1 MTFMKGGVTH
11 TEGAWTSEELLAA
24 LSELENHTPNL
35 FLKIANT
42 DVLRTLSLADPE
54 MTVGEIL
61 IRISRYS
68 RPLDDWT
75 GTLGKVA
82 NLRTYRVIYPDERD
96 GVAKAEL
103 KFISPTP
110 LADIARAVYPL
121 FAVDR
126 GMHGYG
132 FVQLGTAELP
142 PNARGLLP
150 TATAPGV
157 PAVPTTHLQGFGLS
171 QAEIGLVGTQSAFDS
186 YTATADDPELTQIRQ
201 PLLVT
206 ATGHLAVSDREDLPL
221 VDLNVHNPVGRVQ
234 TFKIPRGPVVLTNEE
249 HDLTF
254 HPYNR
259 EGEPLDAW
267 TRHEG
272 LPVSGQEVRRLCG
285 FESIDLSRLTALG
298 AEQESTLHRR
308 LAELAATGIV
318 LHSLPESFT
327 LAEKILGEE
336 LAGLLRSP
344 YTPSMG
350 LARDLRSVPQ
360 RREAMRRFGGFLELA
375 AHAQSLGHQL
385 LPTVSVVLST
395 MRPSRVASVIN
406 ALAAQTYPHLEIAV
420 AIHGDDQP
428 LGPDLEAA
436 VRASG
441 AVVMHH
447 DRSVPFGTVLA
458 ETARRTSGDLVIKI
472 DDDDIYGPK
481 VIEDLVLAYIYS
493 KADVV
498 GKTTEYLYF
507 EEIDHTVHRT
517 FATETYHSQ
526 VAGGAMMLS
535 RAALN
540 EIGGW
545 RPSHNSTD
553 RSVLIRVGNAGGIC
567 YRTHSLGYVYIR
579 HADGHTWDRKD
590 SLLVKGSSEQWPR
603 FVNEIVD
610 V

>member
-1 MTFMKGGVTH
+1 MTFMKGEVTH

-24 LSELENHTPNL
+24 LSELSQHTPNL
-35 FLKIANT
+35 FLKVANT

-54 MTVGEIL
+54 LTVGEIL
-61 IRISRYS
+61 IRISRYA

-75 GTLGKVA
+75 GELGKVS

-103 KFISPTP
+103 KFTSPTS
-110 LADIARAVYPL
+110 LAEIARAVYPL

-132 FVQLGTAELP
+132 FVQLATAEIP

-157 PAVPTTHLQGFGLS
+157 PAVPTTHLQGLGLS
-171 QAEIGLVGTQSAFDS
+171 HAEIGLVGTPSALAS
-186 YTATADDPELTQIRQ
+186 YTATADVPELTQIRR

-206 ATGHLAVSDREDLPL
+206 ETGHLAVSDREELPL

-234 TFKIPRGPVVLTNEE
+234 TFKPPRGHVALTNEDGE
-249 HDLTF
+249 LTF
-254 HPYNR
+254 RPLIS
-259 EGEPLDAW
+259 EGEPPDPW
-267 TRHEG
+267 TRPES
-272 LPVSGQEVRRLCG
+272 LPVSGQEVRRLCS
-285 FESIDLSRLTALG
+285 FESVDLSRLTAAG
-298 AEQESTLHRR
+298 TEQETTLYRR

-327 LAEKILGEE
+327 LAEKILGDK
-336 LAGLLRSP
+336 LAGLIRSS
-344 YTPSMG
+344 YSSSMG

-360 RREAMRRFGGFLELA
+360 RREAMQRFGGFLELA

-395 MRPSRVASVIN
+395 MRPSRVAGVIN
-406 ALAAQTYPHLEIAV
+406 ALAAQTYPHVEIAI
-420 AIHGDDQP
+420 AIHGNDTP
-428 LGPDLEAA
+428 TGPELEEALRVA
-436 VRASG
+436 DAT
-441 AVVMHH
+441 VVHH

-472 DDDDIYGPK
+472 DDDDVYGPR
-481 VIEDLVLAYIYS
+481 VIEDLVLSYLYS

-545 RPSHNSTD
+545 RPTPNSTD

-603 FVNEIVD
+603 FVNEIVEA
-610 V
+610 